1 MADKKAVKT
10 FLWGA
15 LTGAVTGAV
24 SALLLAPKSGKE
36 LRKDISVT
44 AHKVGD
50 KTAEVGR
57 QAGAA
62 VQSLAKRTSEFA
74 SDAKQA
80 ASRFVTDI
88 RSRKNAAETESQNQ
102 QQPYASEPEQADDNS
117 AAL

>member
-1 MADKKAVKT
+1 MADKKAIQS

-36 LRKDISVT
+36 LRKDISAT

-57 QAGAA
+57 HAGAA
-62 VQSLAKRTSEFA
+62 VQSFAKRTSDFA

-80 ASRFVTDI
+80 AGRFVTDL
-88 RSRKNAAETESQNQ
+88 RSRKAE
-102 QQPYASEPEQADDNS
+102 AEPEKQPQAEEELQSS
-117 AAL
+117 AL